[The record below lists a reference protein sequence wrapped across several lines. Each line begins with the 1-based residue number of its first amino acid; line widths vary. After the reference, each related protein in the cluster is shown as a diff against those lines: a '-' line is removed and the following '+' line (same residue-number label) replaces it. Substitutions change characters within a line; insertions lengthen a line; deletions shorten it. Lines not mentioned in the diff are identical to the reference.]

1 LRRFPDG
8 ALRELIM
15 KIDAVELRVLK
26 MRLLKPFRTSFGVQQ
41 DRYPLLVR
49 LEIDGRSHWGECVA
63 GEGPWYSYETVETAW
78 QILKGY
84 LLPAMIGRELADV
97 AALETLFAPIR
108 GHHMAKACL
117 EMAFTAA
124 LAERARK
131 PLAKFLGGVRDRVET
146 GVSIGIQATADELL
160 EHIAARLAEGYRRI
174 KVKIEPGWDVQAIG
188 AIRER
193 YPEITLMADANSAY
207 DLDDAAHLAQLDP
220 FRLLMLEQ
228 PLAAGDLVDH
238 AALQQQ
244 LRTPICLDESIE
256 SARDARQALQLGAC
270 QVINIKPGRVGGFA
284 ESRRIH
290 DIAANGGVPVWCGG
304 MLETGIGRACN
315 VALATLPNFR
325 LPGDISASDR
335 YWAEDIVDPPFVLQK
350 GGTIAVPTRWGLG
363 VRVKVELVDRLTVRR
378 EMVR

>member
-1 LRRFPDG
+1 
-8 ALRELIM
+8 M
-15 KIDAVELRVLK
+15 KIDSVELRVLK
-26 MRLLKPFRTSFGVQQ
+26 MRLLQPFRTSFGVQQ

-78 QILKGY
+78 QMLKGY
-84 LLPAMIGRELADV
+84 LLPAVMGRDLTDV
-97 AALETLFAPIR
+97 AALESSFAPVR
-108 GHHMAKACL
+108 GHHMAKASV

-131 PLAKFLGGVRDRVET
+131 PLSRFLGGVRDRVET
-146 GVSIGIQATADELL
+146 GVSIGIQQNVDQLL
-160 EHIAARLAEGYRRI
+160 DAIGAHLSQGYRRI
-174 KVKIEPGWDVQAIG
+174 KVKIEPGWDVMAIG
-188 AIRER
+188 AVRER

-207 DLDDAAHLAQLDP
+207 SLDDASHLAQLDR
-220 FRLLMLEQ
+220 FGLLMLEQ
-228 PLAAGDLVDH
+228 PLAPGDLVDH
-238 AALQQQ
+238 AALQRQI
-244 LRTPICLDESIE
+244 RTPICLDESIE
-256 SARDARQALQLGAC
+256 SAREARQALQLGAC

-290 DIAANGGVPVWCGG
+290 DIAANAGVPVWCGG

-335 YWAEDIVDPPFVLQK
+335 YWAEDIVEPPFKLQK
-350 GGTIAVPTRWGLG
+350 GGTIAVPTRWGIG

-378 EMVR
+378 ETIHA

>member
-1 LRRFPDG
+1 
-8 ALRELIM
+8 M
-15 KIDAVELRVLK
+15 KIDCVELRVLK

-49 LEIDGRSHWGECVA
+49 LEIDGRSSWGECVA
-63 GEGPWYSYETVETAW
+63 GEGPWYSYETIETAW

-84 LLPAMIGRELADV
+84 LLPAVIGRELADV
-97 AALETLFAPIR
+97 DALETLFAPVR

-131 PLAKFLGGVRDRVET
+131 PLATFLGGVRDRVET
-146 GVSIGIQATADELL
+146 GVSIGIQATTDELL
-160 EHIAARLAEGYRRI
+160 DNIGARLAEGYRRI
-174 KVKIEPGWDVQAIG
+174 KVKIEPGWDVTAIA

-193 YPEITLMADANSAY
+193 YPEIALMADANSAY
-207 DLDDAAHLAQLDP
+207 ELDDAAHLAQLDQ

-238 AALQQQ
+238 AALQRQI
-244 LRTPICLDESIE
+244 RTPICLDESIE
-256 SARDARQALQLGAC
+256 SARDARHALQLGAC

-290 DIAANGGVPVWCGG
+290 DIAANGRVPVWCGG

-335 YWAEDIVDPPFVLQK
+335 YWSEDIVDPPFVLQK

-363 VRVKVELVDRLTVRR
+363 VRIKVELVDRLTVRR
-378 EMVR
+378 EMIR

>member
-1 LRRFPDG
+1 V
-8 ALRELIM
+8 

-84 LLPAMIGRELADV
+84 LLPAMIGREMADV

-146 GVSIGIQATADELL
+146 GVSIGIQATTDELL

-207 DLDDAAHLAQLDP
+207 DLDDAAHLAQLDR

-228 PLAAGDLVDH
+228 PLAADDLVDH

>member
-1 LRRFPDG
+1 
-8 ALRELIM
+8 M
-15 KIDAVELRVLK
+15 KIDCVELRVLK

-49 LEIDGRSHWGECVA
+49 LEIDGRSYWGECVA
-63 GEGPWYSYETVETAW
+63 GEGPWYSYETIETAW

-84 LLPAMIGRELADV
+84 LLPAVVGRELADV
-97 AALETLFAPIR
+97 DALETLFAPVR

-117 EMAFTAA
+117 EMALTAA

-131 PLAKFLGGVRDRVET
+131 PLATFLGGVRDRVET
-146 GVSIGIQATADELL
+146 GVSIGIQATTDELL
-160 EHIAARLAEGYRRI
+160 ENIGARLAEGYRRI
-174 KVKIEPGWDVQAIG
+174 KVKIEPGWDVTAIA

-238 AALQQQ
+238 AALQRQI
-244 LRTPICLDESIE
+244 RTPICLDESIE
-256 SARDARQALQLGAC
+256 SARDARHALQLGAC

-290 DIAANGGVPVWCGG
+290 DIALSGGVPVWCGG

-335 YWAEDIVDPPFVLQK
+335 YWAEDIVEPPFVLQK

-363 VRVKVELVDRLTVRR
+363 VRIKVDLVDRLTVRR
-378 EMVR
+378 EMIR

>member
-1 LRRFPDG
+1 
-8 ALRELIM
+8 
-15 KIDAVELRVLK
+15 
-26 MRLLKPFRTSFGVQQ
+26 
-41 DRYPLLVR
+41 
-49 LEIDGRSHWGECVA
+49 LEIDDRSYWGECVA

-84 LLPAMIGRELADV
+84 VLPAVIGRELANVD
-97 AALETLFAPIR
+97 ALETLFAPVR
-108 GHHMAKACL
+108 GHHMAKACV
-117 EMAFTAA
+117 EMAFTGA

-131 PLAKFLGGVRDRVET
+131 PLATFLGGVRDRVET
-146 GVSIGIQATADELL
+146 GVSIGIQPTVDALL
-160 EHIAARLAEGYRRI
+160 DSIGSHLAEGYRRI
-174 KVKIEPGWDVQAIG
+174 KVKIEPGWDVVAIG

-207 DLDDAAHLAQLDP
+207 EIDDAAHLAQLDR
-220 FRLLMLEQ
+220 FGLLMLEQ

-238 AALQQQ
+238 AALQRQI
-244 LRTPICLDESIE
+244 RTPICLDESIE

-290 DIAANGGVPVWCGG
+290 DIASKAGVPVWCGG

-325 LPGDISASDR
+325 LPGDISASGR
-335 YWAEDIVDPPFVLQK
+335 YWAEDIVEPAFVLQE
-350 GGTIAVPTRWGLG
+350 GGTIAVPTRWGIG
-363 VRVKVELVDRLTVRR
+363 VRVKVDLVERLTVRR
-378 EMVR
+378 ETVK

>member
-1 LRRFPDG
+1 
-8 ALRELIM
+8 M
-15 KIDAVELRVLK
+15 KVDAVELRVLK
-26 MRLLKPFRTSFGVQQ
+26 MRLLTPFRTSFGVQQ

-84 LLPAMIGRELADV
+84 LLPAIIGRELAEV

-117 EMAFTAA
+117 EMAFTTA

-146 GVSIGIQATADELL
+146 GVSIGIQPTTDELL
-160 EHIAARLAEGYRRI
+160 EQIAARLAEGYRRI
-174 KVKIEPGWDVQAIG
+174 KVKVEPGWDVQAIG

-207 DLDDAAHLAQLDP
+207 DLDDAAHLAQLDR

-238 AALQQQ
+238 AALQRQV
-244 LRTPICLDESIE
+244 RTPICLDESIE
-256 SARDARQALQLGAC
+256 SARDARHALQLGAC

-363 VRVKVELVDRLTVRR
+363 VRVNVELVDRLTVRR

>member
-1 LRRFPDG
+1 
-8 ALRELIM
+8 M
-15 KIDAVELRVLK
+15 KIDCVELRVLK

-49 LEIDGRSHWGECVA
+49 LEIDGRSYWGECVA
-63 GEGPWYSYETVETAW
+63 GEGPWYSYETIETAW

-84 LLPAMIGRELADV
+84 LLPAVVGRELADV
-97 AALETLFAPIR
+97 DALETLFAPVR
-108 GHHMAKACL
+108 GHHIAKACL
-117 EMAFTAA
+117 EMALTAA

-131 PLAKFLGGVRDRVET
+131 PLATFLGGVRDRVET
-146 GVSIGIQATADELL
+146 GVSIGIQATTDELL
-160 EHIAARLAEGYRRI
+160 ENIGARLAEGYRRI
-174 KVKIEPGWDVQAIG
+174 KVKIEPGWDVTAIA

-193 YPEITLMADANSAY
+193 YLEIALMADANSAY

-238 AALQQQ
+238 AALQRQI
-244 LRTPICLDESIE
+244 RTPICLDESIE
-256 SARDARQALQLGAC
+256 SARDARHALQLGAC

-290 DIAANGGVPVWCGG
+290 DIALSGGVPVWCGG

-335 YWAEDIVDPPFVLQK
+335 YWAEDIVEPPFVLQK

-363 VRVKVELVDRLTVRR
+363 VRIKVDLVDRLTVRR
-378 EMVR
+378 EMIR

>member
-1 LRRFPDG
+1 
-8 ALRELIM
+8 M
-15 KIDAVELRVLK
+15 KIDCVELRVLK

-49 LEIDGRSHWGECVA
+49 LEIDGRSYWGECVA
-63 GEGPWYSYETVETAW
+63 GEGPWYSYETIETAW

-84 LLPAMIGRELADV
+84 LLPAVVGRELADV
-97 AALETLFAPIR
+97 DALETLFAPVR

-117 EMAFTAA
+117 EMALTAA

-131 PLAKFLGGVRDRVET
+131 PLATFLGGVRDRVET
-146 GVSIGIQATADELL
+146 GVSIGIQATTDELL
-160 EHIAARLAEGYRRI
+160 ENIGARLAEGYRRI
-174 KVKIEPGWDVQAIG
+174 KVKIEPGWDVTAIA

-193 YPEITLMADANSAY
+193 YPEIALMADANSAY

-238 AALQQQ
+238 AALQRQI
-244 LRTPICLDESIE
+244 RTPICLDESIE
-256 SARDARQALQLGAC
+256 SARDARHALQLGAC

-290 DIAANGGVPVWCGG
+290 DIALSGGVPVWCGG

-335 YWAEDIVDPPFVLQK
+335 YWAEDIVEPPFVLQK

-363 VRVKVELVDRLTVRR
+363 VRIKVDLVDRLTVRR
-378 EMVR
+378 EMIR

>member
-1 LRRFPDG
+1 
-8 ALRELIM
+8 M
-15 KIDAVELRVLK
+15 KIDCVELRVLK

-49 LEIDGRSHWGECVA
+49 LEIDDRSYWGECVA
-63 GEGPWYSYETVETAW
+63 GEGPWYSYETIETAW

-84 LLPAMIGRELADV
+84 LLPAVIGRELADV
-97 AALETLFAPIR
+97 DALETLFAPVR
-108 GHHMAKACL
+108 SHHMAKACL
-117 EMAFTAA
+117 EMALTAA

-131 PLAKFLGGVRDRVET
+131 PLATFLGGVRDRVET
-146 GVSIGIQATADELL
+146 GVSIGIQATTDELL
-160 EHIAARLAEGYRRI
+160 ENIGARLAEGYRRI
-174 KVKIEPGWDVQAIG
+174 KVKIEPGWDVTAIA

-238 AALQQQ
+238 AALQRQI
-244 LRTPICLDESIE
+244 RTPICLDESIE
-256 SARDARQALQLGAC
+256 SARDARHALQLGAC

-290 DIAANGGVPVWCGG
+290 DIALSGGVPVWCGG

-335 YWAEDIVDPPFVLQK
+335 YWAEDIVEPPFVLQK

-363 VRVKVELVDRLTVRR
+363 VRIKVDLVDRLTVRR
-378 EMVR
+378 EMIR

>member
-1 LRRFPDG
+1 
-8 ALRELIM
+8 M

-49 LEIDGRSHWGECVA
+49 LEIDGHSHWGECVA
-63 GEGPWYSYETVETAW
+63 GEGPWYSSETVETAW

-84 LLPAMIGRELADV
+84 LLPAVIGRDLADV
-97 AALETLFAPIR
+97 DALEALFAPVR
-108 GHHMAKACL
+108 GHHMAKASV

-124 LAERARK
+124 LAEHARK
-131 PLAKFLGGVRDRVET
+131 PLGTFLGGVRDRVET
-146 GVSIGIQATADELL
+146 GVSIGIQATVDELL
-160 EHIAARLAEGYRRI
+160 DSIGAQLALGYRRI
-174 KVKIEPGWDVQAIG
+174 KVKIEPGWDVATIG
-188 AIRER
+188 AIRAQ

-207 DLDDAAHLAQLDP
+207 ELDDAAHLVQLDR
-220 FRLLMLEQ
+220 FGLLMLEQ

-238 AALQQQ
+238 AALQRQM
-244 LRTPICLDESIE
+244 RTPICLDESIE
-256 SARDARQALQLGAC
+256 SAREARQALQLGAC
-270 QVINIKPGRVGGFA
+270 RVINIKPGRVGGFA

-290 DIAANGGVPVWCGG
+290 DIAANAGVPVWCGG
-304 MLETGIGRACN
+304 MLETGIGRAGN

-335 YWAEDIVDPPFVLQK
+335 YWAEDIVEPAFVLAR
-350 GGTIAVPTRWGLG
+350 GGTISVPTRWGLG
-363 VRVKVELVDRLTVRR
+363 VRVKVELVERLTVRR

>member
-1 LRRFPDG
+1 V
-8 ALRELIM
+8 

-41 DRYPLLVR
+41 DRYPLLIR
-49 LEIDGRSHWGECVA
+49 LEIDDRSYWGECVA
-63 GEGPWYSYETVETAW
+63 GDGPWYSYETVETAW

-84 LLPAMIGRELADV
+84 LLPAVIGRELANVD
-97 AALETLFAPIR
+97 ALETLFAPVR
-108 GHHMAKACL
+108 GHHMAKACV
-117 EMAFTAA
+117 EMAFTGA
-124 LAERARK
+124 LGERARK
-131 PLAKFLGGVRDRVET
+131 PLATFLGGVRDRVET
-146 GVSIGIQATADELL
+146 GVSIGIQPTVDALL
-160 EHIAARLAEGYRRI
+160 DSIGSHLAEGYRRI
-174 KVKIEPGWDVQAIG
+174 KVKIEPGWDVVAIG

-207 DLDDAAHLAQLDP
+207 ELDDAAHLAQLDR
-220 FRLLMLEQ
+220 FGLLMLEQ

-238 AALQQQ
+238 AALQRQI
-244 LRTPICLDESIE
+244 RTPICLDESIE

-290 DIAANGGVPVWCGG
+290 DIAAKAGVPVWCGG

-325 LPGDISASDR
+325 LPGDISASGR
-335 YWAEDIVDPPFVLQK
+335 YWADDIVEPAFVLQK
-350 GGTIAVPTRWGLG
+350 GGTIAVPTRWGIG
-363 VRVKVELVDRLTVRR
+363 VRVKVDLVERLTVRR
-378 EMVR
+378 ETVK

>member
-1 LRRFPDG
+1 
-8 ALRELIM
+8 M
-15 KIDAVELRVLK
+15 KIDCVELRVLK

-49 LEIDGRSHWGECVA
+49 LEIDGRSYWGECVA
-63 GEGPWYSYETVETAW
+63 GEGPWYSYETIETAW

-84 LLPAMIGRELADV
+84 LLPAVIGRELADV
-97 AALETLFAPIR
+97 DALETLFAPVR

-117 EMAFTAA
+117 EMALTAA

-131 PLAKFLGGVRDRVET
+131 PLATFLGGVRDRVET
-146 GVSIGIQATADELL
+146 GVSIGIQATTDELL
-160 EHIAARLAEGYRRI
+160 ENIGARLAEGYRRI
-174 KVKIEPGWDVQAIG
+174 KVKIEPGWDVTAIA

-207 DLDDAAHLAQLDP
+207 DLDDAAHLAQLDR

-228 PLAAGDLVDH
+228 PLTGGDLVDH
-238 AALQQQ
+238 AALQRQI
-244 LRTPICLDESIE
+244 RTPICLDESIE
-256 SARDARQALQLGAC
+256 SARDARHALQLGAC

-290 DIAANGGVPVWCGG
+290 DIALSGGVPVWCGG

-335 YWAEDIVDPPFVLQK
+335 YWAEDIVEPPFVLQK

-363 VRVKVELVDRLTVRR
+363 VRIKVDLVDRLTVRR
-378 EMVR
+378 EMIR

>member
-1 LRRFPDG
+1 
-8 ALRELIM
+8 M

-26 MRLLKPFRTSFGVQQ
+26 MRLLNPFRTSFGVQQ

-84 LLPAMIGRELADV
+84 LLPAMIGREMADV

-146 GVSIGIQATADELL
+146 GVSIGIQATTDELL
-160 EHIAARLAEGYRRI
+160 EHIAARLTEGYRRI